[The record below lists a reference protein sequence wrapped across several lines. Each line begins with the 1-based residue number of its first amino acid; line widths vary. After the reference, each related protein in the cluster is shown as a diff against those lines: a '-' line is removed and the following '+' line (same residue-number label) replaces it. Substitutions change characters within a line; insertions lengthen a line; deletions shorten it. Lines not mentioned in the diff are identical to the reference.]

1 MVHFKPIDYKEILYP
16 VHTLKKGMG
25 IFESFPKL
33 FDHDE
38 FGVTLPSTLPFDKVF
53 RYIVY
58 AYDQKSPFVTQI
70 DDLITRKKEAV
81 QEAGFI
87 AKNNSFSAVV
97 KDMLNCENEKVIKMI
112 IRYCRLQGKD
122 FTNLMASQEAFYQ
135 INVQLLSNI
144 QTDNNDDAVAVA
156 KKKAELDK
164 AADDFNERLNE
175 KARRFLTQEIAQGL
189 HDDLWSL
196 AEDEALNINISPED
210 YAN

>member
-1 MVHFKPIDYKEILYP
+1 
-16 VHTLKKGMG
+16 
-25 IFESFPKL
+25 
-33 FDHDE
+33 
-38 FGVTLPSTLPFDKVF
+38 
-53 RYIVY
+53 
-58 AYDQKSPFVTQI
+58 
-70 DDLITRKKEAV
+70 
-81 QEAGFI
+81 
-87 AKNNSFSAVV
+87 
-97 KDMLNCENEKVIKMI
+97 MI

>member
-25 IFESFPKL
+25 IFDAFPKL
-33 FDHDE
+33 LDYEE
-38 FGVTLPSTLPFDKVF
+38 FGVRLPGELSINKVF
-53 RYIVY
+53 KYIVY

-70 DDLITRKKEAV
+70 DDLIIRKKEAV

-97 KDMLNCENEKVIKMI
+97 KDMLNCENEKVNKMI

-210 YAN
+210 YAD

>member
-38 FGVTLPSTLPFDKVF
+38 FGVTLPPTLPFDKVF

-97 KDMLNCENEKVIKMI
+97 KDMLNCENEKVNKMI

>member
-1 MVHFKPIDYKEILYP
+1 MVHFKPVDYKEILYP
-16 VHTLKKGMG
+16 VHTLKKGMD
-25 IFESFPKL
+25 IFNAFPKL
-33 FDHDE
+33 LDYKE
-38 FGVTLPSTLPFDKVF
+38 FGIKLPGELSINKVF
-53 RYIVY
+53 KYIVY

-70 DDLITRKKEAV
+70 DDLVLRKKEAV
-81 QEAGFI
+81 QEAGFM

-97 KDMLNCENEKVIKMI
+97 KDMLNCENEKVNKMI

-164 AADDFNERLNE
+164 AADDFNGRLNE
-175 KARRFLTQEIAQGL
+175 KARRFLTQETAQGL